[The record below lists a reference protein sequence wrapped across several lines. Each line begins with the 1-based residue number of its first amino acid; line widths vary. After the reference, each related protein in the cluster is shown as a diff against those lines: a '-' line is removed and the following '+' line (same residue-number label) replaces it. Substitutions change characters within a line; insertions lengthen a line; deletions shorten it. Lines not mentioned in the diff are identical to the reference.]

1 VIATEAAQTL
11 QVHESGLI
19 SANQDSKNQSKSPAT
34 NVGGLLDIAIEIA
47 GKRRDILSRMRTAL
61 LNRDDLEALDYARQ
75 LCGVEL

>member
-1 VIATEAAQTL
+1 MIATEAAQTL

-61 LNRDDLEALDYARQ
+61 LNRDDLEALNYARQ

>member
-1 VIATEAAQTL
+1 MIATEAAQTL